1 MWFAN
6 ISSVVLLIYL
16 MCDRAKIN
24 DQFMNLSL
32 CHISSARF
40 IRRNYVLKAIA
51 TFFLCF
57 VLFCFVRS
65 RKSMEHTKRCAF
77 ARKTSIIIIIF
88 VLALRKR
95 TKLSITSVKLIE
107 IIDVL
112 MCRLFLDSPISLC
125 RHISIIVIHNFTRL
139 ISVNTISVC
148 STEILN

>member
-1 MWFAN
+1 MINLW
-6 ISSVVLLIYL
+6 ISVCAIFLQLDLFGVI
-16 MCDRAKIN
+16 M
-24 DQFMNLSL
+24 F
-32 CHISSARF
+32 
-40 IRRNYVLKAIA
+40 LKQSQH
-51 TFFLCF
+51 FFC
-57 VLFCFVRS
+57 VMFCFVRS

-112 MCRLFLDSPISLC
+112 MCSLFLDLPISLC